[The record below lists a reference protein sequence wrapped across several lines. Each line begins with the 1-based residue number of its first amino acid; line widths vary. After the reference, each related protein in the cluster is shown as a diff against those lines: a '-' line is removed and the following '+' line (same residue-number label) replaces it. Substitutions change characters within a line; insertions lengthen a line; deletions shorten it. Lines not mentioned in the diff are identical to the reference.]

1 MRLDMPLLDEDFT
14 SRQGDEDAEENKD
27 DDDDDKENN
36 GVNQDVVN
44 SVFGR
49 QIPDD
54 VSLP

>member
-14 SRQGDEDAEENKD
+14 SRQGGDDAEENKD

-36 GVNQDVVN
+36 GVSQDVVN

-49 QIPDD
+49 HIPDD